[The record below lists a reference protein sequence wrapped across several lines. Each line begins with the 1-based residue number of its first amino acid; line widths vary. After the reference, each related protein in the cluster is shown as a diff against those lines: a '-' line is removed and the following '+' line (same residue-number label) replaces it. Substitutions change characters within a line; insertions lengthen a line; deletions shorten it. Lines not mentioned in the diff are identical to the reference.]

1 MRIKTNEQMTSQFG
15 QHWRETIQPLWVD
28 DMDAQLGQTVY
39 PTDSEYGCVK
49 VDGFWFGPDCLI
61 SDFRDH
67 LVNAIS
73 AIAYQNPDGFTLDLE
88 TWEQPKTGYAVA
100 IAATQN
106 SFGREGLAK
115 VVDYAIDH
123 NLMIGGW
130 RGPDGYYFDAIKV
143 YSTKNWAIVIGKH
156 EKQLAIFDLE
166 KLETINL

>member
-1 MRIKTNEQMTSQFG
+1 MTSQFG

-88 TWEQPKTGYAVA
+88 TWEQPTKGYAVA
-100 IAATQN
+100 MAATQN

-115 VVDYAIDH
+115 VVDYALEH
-123 NLMIGGW
+123 GLMIGGW
-130 RGPDGYYFDAIKV
+130 KGPDGYYFDAIQVV
-143 YSTKNWAIVIGKH
+143 YDYFVAHALGAM